1 MWANPQKSADL
12 VTFTEEILMENFIF
26 CAGLRPLWDRKLV
39 KIKAISL
46 TKIMMV
52 FYYWLWTLS
61 FLSIWVRSMDGNAGC
76 TQNVGMLGCTQL
88 IGMLGCTQKVGMLG
102 CTQLIWKLGVPS
114 EPWMTLNFV
123 IKKLCEGKVQYLSYF
138 PAVIICSPFR

>member
-1 MWANPQKSADL
+1 
-12 VTFTEEILMENFIF
+12 MENFIF
-26 CAGLRPLWDRKLV
+26 CAGLRPFWDRKLV

-102 CTQLIWKLGVPS
+102 CTQLIGMLGCTQKVGMLGCTQLIWKLGVPS
-114 EPWMTLNFV
+114 EPLMTLNFV

>member
-26 CAGLRPLWDRKLV
+26 CAGLRPFWDRKLV

-52 FYYWLWTLS
+52 FYYWLWTVS

>member
-1 MWANPQKSADL
+1 ML
-12 VTFTEEILMENFIF
+12 
-26 CAGLRPLWDRKLV
+26 
-39 KIKAISL
+39 
-46 TKIMMV
+46 
-52 FYYWLWTLS
+52 
-61 FLSIWVRSMDGNAGC
+61 GC
-76 TQNVGMLGCTQL
+76 TQKVGMLGCTQL

-114 EPWMTLNFV
+114 EPLMTLNFV